1 MLSISENKGTD
12 NALLAQMGT
21 EMGKATEQY
30 FKTEIKRLRREALS
44 MERSG
49 LAGYEAIIRI
59 YRKDA
64 DSMEAE
70 LAEAGL

>member
-1 MLSISENKGTD
+1 
-12 NALLAQMGT
+12 
-21 EMGKATEQY
+21 MGKATEQY

-70 LAEAGL
+70 LAEAGLV